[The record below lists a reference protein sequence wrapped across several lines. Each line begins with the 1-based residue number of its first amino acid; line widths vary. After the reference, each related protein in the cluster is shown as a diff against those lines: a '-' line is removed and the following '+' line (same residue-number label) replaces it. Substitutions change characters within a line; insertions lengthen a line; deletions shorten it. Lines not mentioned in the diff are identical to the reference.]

1 MKNWEWNPGDI
12 GHILL
17 APIIM
22 AIAAC
27 ASLPVFSFVAN
38 ARWNPLYWTGLA
50 LSAVG
55 LTLLFIA
62 RMPLYREKKFFV
74 WGSRA
79 LPETSRRYYRWAYCL
94 IVPGA
99 ALLIL
104 FLLIA
109 EAPK

>member
-22 AIAAC
+22 TIVAC
-27 ASLPVFSFVAN
+27 ASLPVFSFIAN
-38 ARWNPLYWTGLA
+38 AQWIPLYWTGLA
-50 LSAVG
+50 LSTAG
-55 LTLLFIA
+55 LILLFIA
-62 RMPLYREKKFFV
+62 RLPLYREKRFFV
-74 WGSRA
+74 WGARA

-94 IVPGA
+94 IAPGA
-99 ALLIL
+99 AFLIL

-109 EAPK
+109 TSTK